1 MLDDYAAE
9 IFAENINMMVPW
21 YLMASYA
28 YYKKD
33 EPILSDAFF
42 DAMGKTM
49 LEIWDDIDHYHKHFI
64 TVDDLQAGTYL
75 GDYPS
80 RVEGALEELLKH
92 QKKIDT
98 VKS

>member
-9 IFAENINMMVPW
+9 IFADNINMMVPW
-21 YLMASYA
+21 YLMAAYA
-28 YYKKD
+28 YYKQD

-49 LEIWDDIDHYHKHFI
+49 LEVWDDITHYHKHLI

-75 GDYPS
+75 GEYPS
-80 RVEGALEELLKH
+80 IVEGALE
-92 QKKIDT
+92 D
-98 VKS
+98 VKTRNKL

>member
-9 IFAENINMMVPW
+9 IFADNINMMVPW
-21 YLMASYA
+21 YLMAAYA

-42 DAMGKTM
+42 DAMSKTM
-49 LEIWDDIDHYHKHFI
+49 LERWNDIVHRHKHFI
-64 TVDDLQAGTYL
+64 TVDDLEAGTYL

-80 RVEGALEELLKH
+80 IIEGALEELLT
-92 QKKIDT
+92 QRRINGKK
-98 VKS
+98 K

>member
-9 IFAENINMMVPW
+9 IFADNINMMVPW
-21 YLMASYA
+21 YLMAAYA
-28 YYKKD
+28 YYKQD
-33 EPILSDAFF
+33 EPILTDAFF

-49 LEIWDDIDHYHKHFI
+49 LERWDDINHYHKHLI

-80 RVEGALEELLKH
+80 IVKGALEEMLAQ
-92 QKKIDT
+92 QKKIK
-98 VKS
+98 KS